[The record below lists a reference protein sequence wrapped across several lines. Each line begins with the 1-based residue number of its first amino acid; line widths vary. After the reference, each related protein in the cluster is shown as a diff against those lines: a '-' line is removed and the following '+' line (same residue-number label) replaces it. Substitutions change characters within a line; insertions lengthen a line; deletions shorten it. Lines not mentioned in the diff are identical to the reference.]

1 VFQVRR
7 VNTFKIKRRDAFMI
21 QSLRK
26 RVNATTVIAV
36 FALVFAMTGGA
47 YAAKKFLITST
58 GQISPKVL
66 KSLKGSAGAKGAS
79 GANGAPGAQGPA
91 GAAGP
96 QGPAGAAGAAG
107 AKGEDGK
114 DGAKGEQGIP
124 GTTGFTATLPSGK
137 TETGTW
143 AASQESVNYGSP
155 AAASFAIPLAAGL
168 DGEHVHLQPPEE
180 ETEKV
185 EEFEQTCPGSAEA
198 PKATP
203 GNFCVY
209 VGLLRHL
216 ALLEVNPPSSPGTE
230 TGTGT
235 SGAIIRLS
243 PLGEEPTAATAWG
256 DWAVT
261 AP

>member
-1 VFQVRR
+1 
-7 VNTFKIKRRDAFMI
+7 MI

-47 YAAKKFLITST
+47 YAAKKYLITSR

-66 KSLKGSAGAKGAS
+66 KSLKGSAGAKGANGTN

-91 GAAGP
+91 GPAGP
-96 QGPAGAAGAAG
+96 QGPAGTPGTN
-107 AKGEDGK
+107 GENGK

-143 AASQESVNYGSP
+143 SASQESINYGSP
-155 AAASFAIPLAAGL
+155 AGVSFAIPLAAGL
-168 DGEHVHLQPPEE
+168 DEEHVHFQPAEE
-180 ETEKV
+180 ETEAA
-185 EEFEQTCPGSAEA
+185 EEFEETCPGSAEA

-209 VGLLRHL
+209 VGRLTNLGFR
-216 ALLEVNPPSSPGTE
+216 AIVTPSSPGNQG
-230 TGTGT
+230 GTGT
-235 SGAIIRLS
+235 SGAIILFNA
-243 PLGEEPTAATAWG
+243 EEPEPATAWG

>member
-1 VFQVRR
+1 
-7 VNTFKIKRRDAFMI
+7 MI

-47 YAAKKFLITST
+47 YAAKKYLITST

-66 KSLKGSAGAKGAS
+66 KSLKGSAGAKGAN
-79 GANGAPGAQGPA
+79 GASGAPGAQGAA
-91 GAAGP
+91 GPAGP
-96 QGPAGAAGAAG
+96 QGAAGAAGAAG
-107 AKGEDGK
+107 AKGENGK

-155 AAASFAIPLAAGL
+155 AAVSFAIPLAAGL
-168 DGEHVHLQPPEE
+168 DEEHVHFQPAEE
-180 ETEKV
+180 ETAAVEKF
-185 EEFEQTCPGSAEA
+185 EEACPGSAEA
-198 PKATP
+198 PKAIA
-203 GNFCVY
+203 GNLCVY
-209 VGLLRHL
+209 VGRLTNLGFN
-216 ALLEVNPPSSPGTE
+216 AIVTPSSPGNVQG
-230 TGTGT
+230 TGTG
-235 SGAIIRLS
+235 GAIILFNA
-243 PLGEEPTAATAWG
+243 EEPEPATAWG